1 MAEAKRTSASAR
13 RAKVISLVQSG
24 LVHSQSDL
32 VTLLDKAGYEV
43 TQATASRDL
52 EDIGALRGRNREGA
66 TLYQMPSDE
75 AQSLSRVISLP
86 SELILSVESSGNLAV
101 VRTPPGGA
109 QLLASALDGA
119 HAHGDLDS
127 VIGTIAG
134 DDTVLLIS
142 KKVAGGAALAKQ
154 LLQIAEPQ
162 AKSKGLKNSKNQ
174 RTKKGARS

>member
-1 MAEAKRTSASAR
+1 MAESKRTSASAR
-13 RAKVISLVQSG
+13 RAKVISLVQAG
-24 LVHSQSDL
+24 VVHSQSDL
-32 VTLLDKAGYEV
+32 VTLLNRAGFEV

-66 TLYQMPSDE
+66 TVYQMPSDE
-75 AQSLSRVISLP
+75 AQSRARVISLP

-119 HAHGDLDS
+119 RSHGDLDS

-134 DDTVLLIS
+134 DDTVLIIS
-142 KKVAGGAALAKQ
+142 KKVAGGAALAKE
-154 LLQIAEPQ
+154 LLAFAEPHT
-162 AKSKGLKNSKNQ
+162 KLKGLKNSKNQ
-174 RTKKGARS
+174 RTKKGARP